1 MFLGIISFNRFPE
14 LFLSN
19 SFGIFLYSN
28 CSFFSIGIWKEV
40 FSMTQSQKEII
51 SQMLAAGEKTAKI
64 AEVLG
69 ISPNTIKSY
78 LRRKKQDGCPNCGKP
93 LIQLPHK
100 RQKKF
105 CSGRCRS
112 AWWRKQNLAAGMLD
126 YTCVK
131 CGSTFKAYPSQR
143 RKYCTVA
150 CYRERNQHDEQ

>member
-1 MFLGIISFNRFPE
+1 
-14 LFLSN
+14 
-19 SFGIFLYSN
+19 
-28 CSFFSIGIWKEV
+28 
-40 FSMTQSQKEII
+40 MTQSQKEII

-64 AEVLG
+64 AEALG

-131 CGSTFKAYPSQR
+131 CGSTFKAYPSQH
-143 RKYCTVA
+143 RKYCTIA
-150 CYRERNQHDEQ
+150 CYRERNQHDKQ

>member
-1 MFLGIISFNRFPE
+1 
-14 LFLSN
+14 
-19 SFGIFLYSN
+19 
-28 CSFFSIGIWKEV
+28 
-40 FSMTQSQKEII
+40 MTQSQKEII

-64 AEVLG
+64 AESLG

-78 LRRKKQDGCPNCGKP
+78 LRRKKQNSCPNCGKP
-93 LIQLPHK
+93 LIQLTHK

-131 CGSTFKAYPSQR
+131 CGSTFKAYPSQH
-143 RKYCTVA
+143 RKYCTIA
-150 CYRERNQHDEQ
+150 CYRERNQHDDQ